1 MYYNIKILTKKNLNI
16 NKNYINYINIM
27 GVCQGGEN
35 RIQRILELTKQF
47 PTYHEFK
54 DSQDYKVKL
63 IQENEND
70 LWEHRE
76 KFLLYESELAKSN
89 PVLHKKFFSKD
100 NLKDTELEIK
110 ELKNED
116 EEKFYFFFNKRK
128 YNKVLIK
135 HTNTLFP
142 QFSLQSFPYY
152 KKKEDLSSLKSV
164 AICSSIVQ
172 LDENVKR
179 YRLCENL
186 ERLELSYDNIREIP
200 DSFTTLKKLQY
211 LCLRRNSLSNLPKS
225 FENFRDL
232 KELDLSE
239 NLFVSLP
246 KELFSEKIGLEKINL
261 NSNLIE
267 NFEIFGAVEESKLE
281 YLFLAQNKIKKIPI
295 GLKRFKYLKFIN
307 LDENCIEEIPH
318 NIDEEIS
325 NILIISTKQ
334 NEGLKNKIEEIK
346 KNTNNINLNKRKLNE
361 ENENKE
367 NENAKVKNLA
377 NIRKT
382 ITNLKKQSEL
392 EKIKKKDDYSKY
404 IKQLE
409 ELKIQNPSTQIEND
423 VAKKMEEL
431 IDEKILTFPN
441 EEDIDINEIK
451 ENILLDKYEYMV
463 KYIEN
468 LIYLN
473 RENELG
479 LIENMDLKIDFK
491 KCYGT
496 YLKIKE
502 YETTGNKPLSQNLS
516 KEENKIFEDIYNENN
531 NKTLSNIEENKED
544 KIVLQNIDKKKII
557 QKRED
562 VSNLLFLRE
571 LNSQI
576 ASSKIK
582 ITLQYLRNIDFRL
595 RKFLINLWE
604 SRDLNSF
611 ILILTELKIF
621 MQEIIIYFDENRKYS
636 NNIHYDVIK
645 NQNKNVIHD
654 IFYNDITIKILYR
667 LGLDEKKSIIHEG
680 IEQDNFGF
688 DISDGLNIKHKLF
701 ENFLERFIYLI
712 RQQKVNPFD
721 LDL

>member
-1 MYYNIKILTKKNLNI
+1 
-16 NKNYINYINIM
+16 M

-54 DSQDYKVKL
+54 DSQNYKLKL
-63 IQENEND
+63 IEENEND

-89 PVLHKKFFSKD
+89 PGLHKKFFSKE
-100 NLKDTELEIK
+100 NLKDTELEIN
-110 ELKNED
+110 ELTNED
-116 EEKFYFFFNKRK
+116 EDKFYFFFNKRK
-128 YNKVLIK
+128 YEKVLIK

-142 QFSLQSFPYY
+142 QFSLQLFPYY

-225 FENFRDL
+225 FENFKDL

-261 NSNLIE
+261 NSNLID

-334 NEGLKNKIEEIK
+334 NEGLKNKTEEIR
-346 KNTNNINLNKRKLNE
+346 KNTNNINLNKKIIN
-361 ENENKE
+361 
-367 NENAKVKNLA
+367 NENANKETETNDENMKLKNY
-377 NIRKT
+377 NIHKSMT
-382 ITNLKKQSEL
+382 KLKKISDL
-392 EKIKKKDDYSKY
+392 EKIKKNEDYSKY
-404 IKQLE
+404 VKQLE
-409 ELKIQNPSTQIEND
+409 ELKIQNPLTQIEND
-423 VAKKMEEL
+423 IAKKMQEL

-451 ENILLDKYEYMV
+451 ENILLEKYEFMV

-468 LIYLN
+468 LINLN

-479 LIENMDLKIDFK
+479 LIENIDLKIEFK

-496 YLKIKE
+496 YIKIKE
-502 YETTGNKPLSQNLS
+502 YETTGNKPLPQNLS
-516 KEENKIFEDIYNENN
+516 KEESKIFEDIYNNN
-531 NKTLSNIEENKED
+531 NNIRLSNLNENKED
-544 KIVLQNIDKKKII
+544 EIVNENDKKQLIK
-557 QKRED
+557 QRED

-582 ITLQYLRNIDFRL
+582 ITLQYLTNIDIKL
-595 RKFLINLWE
+595 RQFLINLWE

-654 IFYNDITIKILYR
+654 IFYNDITVKILYR
-667 LGLDEKKSIIHEG
+667 LGLEEKKSIIHEG
-680 IEQDNFGF
+680 IEQDNFSF
-688 DISDGLNIKHKLF
+688 DISNGLNIKHKLF
-701 ENFLERFIYLI
+701 ENFLERFINLI

>member
-1 MYYNIKILTKKNLNI
+1 
-16 NKNYINYINIM
+16 M

-54 DSQDYKVKL
+54 DSQNYKLKL
-63 IQENEND
+63 IEENEND

-89 PVLHKKFFSKD
+89 PGLHKKFFSKE
-100 NLKDTELEIK
+100 NLKDTELEIN
-110 ELKNED
+110 ELTNED

-128 YNKVLIK
+128 YEKVLIK

-142 QFSLQSFPYY
+142 QFSLQLFPYY

-225 FENFRDL
+225 FENFKDL

-261 NSNLIE
+261 NSNLID

-334 NEGLKNKIEEIK
+334 NEGLKNKTEEIR
-346 KNTNNINLNKRKLNE
+346 KNTNNINLNKKIIN
-361 ENENKE
+361 
-367 NENAKVKNLA
+367 NENANKETETNDENMKLKNY
-377 NIRKT
+377 NIHKSMT
-382 ITNLKKQSEL
+382 KLKKISDL
-392 EKIKKKDDYSKY
+392 EKIKKNEDYSKY
-404 IKQLE
+404 VKQLE
-409 ELKIQNPSTQIEND
+409 ELKIQNPLTQIEND
-423 VAKKMEEL
+423 IAKKMQEL

-451 ENILLDKYEYMV
+451 ENILLEKYEFMV

-468 LIYLN
+468 LINLN

-479 LIENMDLKIDFK
+479 LIENIDLKIEFK

-496 YLKIKE
+496 YTKIKE
-502 YETTGNKPLSQNLS
+502 YETTGNKPLPQNLS
-516 KEENKIFEDIYNENN
+516 KEESKIFEDIYNNN
-531 NKTLSNIEENKED
+531 NNIRLSNLNENKED
-544 KIVLQNIDKKKII
+544 EIVNETDKKQLIK
-557 QKRED
+557 QRED

-582 ITLQYLRNIDFRL
+582 ITLQYLTNIDIKL
-595 RKFLINLWE
+595 RQFLINLWE

-654 IFYNDITIKILYR
+654 IFYNDITVKILYR
-667 LGLDEKKSIIHEG
+667 LGLEEKKSIIHEG
-680 IEQDNFGF
+680 IEQDNFAF
-688 DISDGLNIKHKLF
+688 DISNGLNIKHKLF
-701 ENFLERFIYLI
+701 ENFLERFINLI